1 MDSKE
6 TKIIQSLNTIIQKE
20 FSTTDIYDCALK
32 ENFWN

>member
-6 TKIIQSLNTIIQKE
+6 TKIIHSINIIIQKE
-20 FSTTDIYDCALK
+20 FCTANIYDCALK

>member
-1 MDSKE
+1 MDTKE
-6 TKIIQSLNTIIQKE
+6 TKIIHPLKIIIQKE